1 MLGEPENQFSLTRAA
16 LNTGGCARA
25 ISSHLSLLTK
35 RAFAS
40 GSCFTTFEVAALCE
54 RKVEACVDFEADVLV
69 KSVENSLP
77 HEQRAHNS
85 GKRQN
90 AVHYHSTSLKDGV
103 GT

>member
-1 MLGEPENQFSLTRAA
+1 VRKSDF
-16 LNTGGCARA
+16 
-25 ISSHLSLLTK
+25 LSFIIFNK
-35 RAFAS
+35 KGFRIWIIPH
-40 GSCFTTFEVAALCE
+40 TFEVAALCE
-54 RKVEACVDFEADVLV
+54 GKVEASVDLEVDVPG

-77 HEQRAHNS
+77 HEQRARNS